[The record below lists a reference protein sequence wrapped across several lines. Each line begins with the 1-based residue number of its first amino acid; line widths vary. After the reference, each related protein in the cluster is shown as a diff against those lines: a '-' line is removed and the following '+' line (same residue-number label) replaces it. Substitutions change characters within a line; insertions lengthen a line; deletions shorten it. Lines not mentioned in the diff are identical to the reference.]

1 MPFKIKLKN
10 PKNKDLEGREL
21 ISGFEFYKVEFNLQ
35 TEIEQLQ
42 SEVHKITGDGDVMKL
57 FNKND
62 INKEFIKENP
72 QVMIQI
78 VAGLEKQ

>member
-1 MPFKIKLKN
+1 M
-10 PKNKDLEGREL
+10 
-21 ISGFEFYKVEFNLQ
+21 
-35 TEIEQLQ
+35 
-42 SEVHKITGDGDVMKL
+42 MKL

-78 VAGLEKQ
+78 VAGLEKH